1 MAEEAPVID
10 RPLELDYQWE
20 GLSSTVP
27 WVSHGDVVIENS
39 SLGSDSSSIVEE
51 DVVHPEIGEGFES

>member
-20 GLSSTVP
+20 GLSLTVP
-27 WVSHGDVVIENS
+27 WVSHGAVVIENS